1 MRLRRSREPGNDPWV
16 ERGLETERLVLRRFT
31 PADVGNL
38 LALDGDPE
46 VMRYL
51 EPRVRTRAQIEAE
64 VLPLFLGRHQR
75 CPGFGRWAA
84 DARDSG
90 DFVGWFG
97 LRPVQPSDAA
107 IVDWADAPPGSGVAE
122 LGYRLRR
129 SAWGRGYATEGARA
143 LVRRA
148 FTELGIGEIVA
159 TTMAVNTRSRAVMRR
174 AGLRYA
180 RTVHL
185 TWAEPL
191 DGNEQGD
198 VEYRLRRE
206 DWVAQTP

>member
-1 MRLRRSREPGNDPWV
+1 VEP
-16 ERGLETERLVLRRFT
+16 RLETGRLVLRRFT
-31 PADVGNL
+31 AADIDNL

-51 EPRVRTRAQIEAE
+51 EPRVKTRTQIETE
-64 VLPLFLGRHQR
+64 VLPLFLGRYQR
-75 CPGFGRWAA
+75 YPGFGRWAA
-84 DARDSG
+84 DIRSG
-90 DFVGWFG
+90 GEFIGWFG
-97 LRPVQPSDAA
+97 MRPVRPIEAAMVDWPDAA
-107 IVDWADAPPGSGVAE
+107 PGSGVAE
-122 LGYRLRR
+122 IGYRLRR
-129 SAWGRGYATEGARA
+129 SAWGRGYATEGTRT

-148 FTELGIGEIVA
+148 FTELGVREIVA
-159 TTMAVNTRSRAVMRR
+159 TTMTVNTRSRAVMER

-198 VEYRLRRE
+198 VEYRLSRD
-206 DWVAQTP
+206 DWIAQTP

>member
-1 MRLRRSREPGNDPWV
+1 VEPGLV
-16 ERGLETERLVLRRFT
+16 TGRLVLRRVT
-31 PADVGNL
+31 AADVDNL

-51 EPRVRTRAQIEAE
+51 EPRVKTRAQVEAE

-75 CPGFGRWAA
+75 YAGFGRWAA
-84 DARDSG
+84 DTRSG
-90 DFVGWFG
+90 GEFIGWFG
-97 LRPVQPSDAA
+97 MRSVQPSDAA
-107 IVDWADAPPGSGVAE
+107 IVDWPDAPPGSGVAE

-129 SAWGRGYATEGARA
+129 SAWGRGYATEAARA

-148 FTELGIGEIVA
+148 FTELGVREVVA
-159 TTMAVNTRSRAVMRR
+159 TTMTVNTRSRAVLER
-174 AGLRYA
+174 AGLRHA
-180 RTVHL
+180 RTVYL
-185 TWAEPL
+185 IWAEPL

>member
-16 ERGLETERLVLRRFT
+16 ERWLETERLVLRRFT
-31 PADVGNL
+31 PADAGNL

-51 EPRVRTRAQIEAE
+51 EPRVKTRAQIEAE
-64 VLPLFLGRHQR
+64 VLPLFLGRHQP
-75 CPGFGRWAA
+75 CPDFGRWAA

-97 LRPVQPSDAA
+97 LRPVQPGDAA

-143 LVRRA
+143 LVHRA
-148 FTELGIGEIVA
+148 FTKLGVREIVA
-159 TTMAVNTRSRAVMRR
+159 TTMTVNTRSRAVMQR

-180 RTVHL
+180 RTVYL

>member
-1 MRLRRSREPGNDPWV
+1 VEPGLV
-16 ERGLETERLVLRRFT
+16 TERMVLRRFT
-31 PADVGNL
+31 AADAGNL

-51 EPRVRTRAQIEAE
+51 GPRVRTRAQIEAE

-75 CPGFGRWAA
+75 YPGFGRWAA
-84 DARDSG
+84 DTRDG
-90 DFVGWFG
+90 GHFVGWFG
-97 LRPVQPSDAA
+97 LRPVRPIDAA
-107 IVDWADAPPGSGVAE
+107 IVDWPDAAPGSGVAE
-122 LGYRLRR
+122 IGYRLRR
-129 SAWGRGYATEGARA
+129 GAWGHGYATEGARA

-148 FTELGIGEIVA
+148 FTDLGVHEVVA
-159 TTMAVNTRSRAVMRR
+159 TTMAVNARSRAVMER

-191 DGNEQGD
+191 DGSEQGD
-198 VEYRLRRE
+198 VEYRVRRE
-206 DWVAQTP
+206 DWIARRS